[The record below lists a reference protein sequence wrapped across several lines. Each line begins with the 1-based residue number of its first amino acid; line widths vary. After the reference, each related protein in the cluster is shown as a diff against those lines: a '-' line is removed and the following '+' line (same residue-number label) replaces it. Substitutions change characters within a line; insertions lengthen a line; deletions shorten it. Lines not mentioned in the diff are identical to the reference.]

1 MYSNFNF
8 LQNDWQGLAKI
19 GEMAE
24 YTLYKDP
31 NTAIKFLLI
40 PTTEL

>member
-24 YTLYKDP
+24 YNLYKDP
-31 NTAIKFLLI
+31 NTTILS
-40 PTTEL
+40 

>member
-24 YTLYKDP
+24 YIY
-31 NTAIKFLLI
+31 IKILILLFLN
-40 PTTEL
+40 

>member
-19 GEMAE
+19 GEI
-24 YTLYKDP
+24 D
-31 NTAIKFLLI
+31 LI
-40 PTTEL
+40 NNQNSETFKPSEVWKIN

>member
-19 GEMAE
+19 GEI
-24 YTLYKDP
+24 D
-31 NTAIKFLLI
+31 LI
-40 PTTEL
+40 NN